1 MENVQRAEEARCL
14 IVTSVEAELE
24 AVKRGLGGS
33 ERFHILVGGVGQAA
47 AAASTAAALALG
59 RYERVITMGIGGGF
73 QGAAD
78 IGTVVVASE
87 IVAADLGAESADGFM
102 LIDELGFGSARMTV
116 DESMSRRIAAALTAR
131 GIVAA
136 YAPVL
141 TVSTVTGTAD
151 TAAALVARIPGAAAE
166 AMEGYGVA
174 AAAKLM
180 KVPVLEI
187 RGISNAVGPRD
198 RDAWR
203 IKDAL
208 QALEAAGAALTGVI

>member
-1 MENVQRAEEARCL
+1 MEHVQRAVEARCL

-24 AVKRGLGGS
+24 AVKRGIGDN
-33 ERFHILVGGVGQAA
+33 ERFRIIVGGVGQAA

-59 RYERVITMGIGGGF
+59 HYERVINMGIGGGF
-73 QGAAD
+73 RGAAD
-78 IGTVVVASE
+78 IGTIVVASE

-102 LIDELGFGSARMTV
+102 LIDELGFGSARMMI
-116 DESMSRRIAAALTAR
+116 DESASRQVAAALNAK
-131 GIVAA
+131 GFAAA
-136 YAPVL
+136 YAPIL
-141 TVSTVTGTAD
+141 TVSTVTGTAN
-151 TAAALVARIPGAAAE
+151 TAEALSARIPGAAAE

-180 KVPVLEI
+180 KVPVMEI

-208 QALEAAGAALTGVI
+208 QALEAAGAALTEVI